1 MSTIE
6 KKSVKVGKYVDNAH
20 VDTAIRT
27 YKQERWKYNT
37 ERLGK
42 ADSLSAWYSVEEL
55 EEYIEFIKEHGADGI
70 RFYFG
75 AYPENYEERP
85 EYAGRQTIVLVATKN
100 TNNGD
105 KKSNKDLYIGNGQG
119 ARVLAY
125 NTPDLCPPYCSGGGT
140 PPPKKAAAA
149 TADLKLPELG
159 VTIIDQGEKGMV
171 II

>member
-20 VDTAIRT
+20 VDSAIRT

-37 ERLGK
+37 ERIGK

-75 AYPENYEERP
+75 AYAEDFAEKP

-105 KKSNKDLYIGNGQG
+105 LRANKDLYVREGNE
-119 ARVLAY
+119 AKLLAY
-125 NTPDLCPPYCSGGGT
+125 NLSNICPPYCSGG
-140 PPPKKAAAA
+140 PA
-149 TADLKLPELG
+149 TGGGGGKTVTNVPEVG
-159 VTIIDQGEKGMV
+159 VTLIDQGEKGLSV
-171 II
+171 I